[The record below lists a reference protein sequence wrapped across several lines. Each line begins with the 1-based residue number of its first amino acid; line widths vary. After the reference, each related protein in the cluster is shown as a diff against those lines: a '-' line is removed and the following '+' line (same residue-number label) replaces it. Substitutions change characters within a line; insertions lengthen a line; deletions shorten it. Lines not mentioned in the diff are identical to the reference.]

1 MQIPLGVI
9 APFAALAISALAA
22 VVFSALYPQLQRPLG
37 IVAPYATFAV
47 GVFIADQL
55 SLYPNMP
62 RLHVYLK
69 PLPVGMFAV
78 SFLLLNGL
86 VVVPAADASS
96 GFREDHYGHLQSTPH
111 FLMFCATTM
120 FAGTYA
126 PGVFAAYRTTLGG
139 PSTSGNAR
147 EANQAG

>member
-1 MQIPLGVI
+1 MRIPLGAIAPYAVLAVGVLLAVLLSLFIPQMRVPLGVI
-9 APFAALAISALAA
+9 APY
-22 VVFSALYPQLQRPLG
+22 V
-37 IVAPYATFAV
+37 TFGV

-69 PLPVGMFAV
+69 PLPVGLFAV

-86 VVVPAADASS
+86 VSVPGTDTSS
-96 GFREDHYGHLQSTPH
+96 GLREDHYGHLQSTPH

-126 PGVFAAYRTTLGG
+126 PGVFTAYHTTLGG
-139 PSTSGNAR
+139 PEENNG
-147 EANQAG
+147 Q